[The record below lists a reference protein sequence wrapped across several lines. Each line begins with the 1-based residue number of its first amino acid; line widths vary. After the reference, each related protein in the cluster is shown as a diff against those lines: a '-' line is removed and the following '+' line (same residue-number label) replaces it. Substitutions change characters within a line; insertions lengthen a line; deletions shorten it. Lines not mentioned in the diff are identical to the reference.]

1 MKKKIL
7 NEVKLDSRIKNALR
21 IINDKL
27 GIQKDFRDSKDLG
40 FEDLEM
46 TGPMMDYIDGL
57 TVDEKKVLID
67 VIKSI
72 TLLTS
77 GNVKSVLEGHLILR
91 QHSLG
96 KKLPRISLVNY

>member
-40 FEDLEM
+40 FEDL
-46 TGPMMDYIDGL
+46 
-57 TVDEKKVLID
+57 
-67 VIKSI
+67 
-72 TLLTS
+72 
-77 GNVKSVLEGHLILR
+77 
-91 QHSLG
+91 
-96 KKLPRISLVNY
+96 